1 MAIFP
6 KDVVAAVKTALSSS
20 SFLTYV
26 DTVVV
31 QKYSPEAMPQFTTYC
46 IVINPVLAQAVQYP
60 ASQRWI
66 HVDLELILLAKKGD
80 RSEEDA
86 LLADSPPTNVGLLT
100 MYEDIF
106 QTLYDNDL
114 SGAIEVYPEINELDN
129 PANFNILTDE
139 VGTFILEGA
148 ISYRPRGVRWVN
160 LS

>member
-80 RSEEDA
+80 RSE
-86 LLADSPPTNVGLLT
+86 
-100 MYEDIF
+100 
-106 QTLYDNDL
+106 
-114 SGAIEVYPEINELDN
+114 AIEVYPEINELDN